1 MKTFRTKK
9 NYLIRII
16 AAIFTVAAV
25 FSALICFALHFYNS
39 SISYTSSG
47 FAPAND
53 ILNNPYCGWY
63 DMFGYTISDASAD
76 TFDKRT
82 QDYIQKSGSTR
93 LVLLEINL
101 KNFNNTEL
109 SDNALAQIDRI
120 FTMWGEARMLLFC
133 VFYTTGMER
142 RCRQNQTALK
152 PSNFT

>member
-1 MKTFRTKK
+1 
-9 NYLIRII
+9 
-16 AAIFTVAAV
+16 
-25 FSALICFALHFYNS
+25 
-39 SISYTSSG
+39 
-47 FAPAND
+47 
-53 ILNNPYCGWY
+53 
-63 DMFGYTISDASAD
+63 MFGYTISDASAD

-120 FTMWGEARMLLFC
+120 FTMWDESPHAVILRFLYDWDGKAM
-133 VFYTTGMER
+133 
-142 RCRQNQTALK
+142 QTASK

>member
-1 MKTFRTKK
+1 MRQFLLLLLFFRLSYALPFTFIT
-9 NYLIRII
+9 
-16 AAIFTVAAV
+16 AV
-25 FSALICFALHFYNS
+25 F
-39 SISYTSSG
+39 SYTSSG

-120 FTMWGEARMLLFC
+120 FTMWVKARMLLFC